1 MSRTVASLQGSGGAV
16 SYKCLSGVV
25 ALFRWQITYQNYRGS
40 NAPVHCEQG
49 HFPEKR
55 CRMKDGLMDSSGK
68 KRLLKATEIAT
79 RLNISRAKVYQLM
92 QTGEIR
98 TVCIGAAR
106 RVRPK
111 DLDDFILQ
119 NLVPRTSSK

>member
-1 MSRTVASLQGSGGAV
+1 
-16 SYKCLSGVV
+16 
-25 ALFRWQITYQNYRGS
+25 
-40 NAPVHCEQG
+40 
-49 HFPEKR
+49 
-55 CRMKDGLMDSSGK
+55 MKEGLKDDSGK
-68 KRLLKATEIAT
+68 KRLLKAPEIAT

-98 TVCIGAAR
+98 TVRIGAAR

-119 NLVPRTSSK
+119 NLVPGTSSK